1 MTSRP
6 SDARPY
12 DRGPGGGRPE
22 DPHTLLDRARRL
34 SAAGGHPAAGGAWER
49 AATALRRA
57 GGAITPGDHADAL
70 DATALDCRGR
80 ARLAAETLFSRA
92 AELHERSGQPGKA
105 LISRARALATGPEPG
120 ATACAGLADLCER
133 AAALHEA
140 GRATVAQTAT
150 VLLLSCRARADLLDT
165 APDPA
170 AEAAA
175 LREDLVRLVAFAAPH
190 RTDPAVLGPLADS
203 RALLGRVTAP
213 DDPAVALTHL
223 RAALADHGA
232 SGRPWPPTETELLLA
247 GVLRATGAHTEAAT
261 VLRTAVGSGEENALL
276 RAADRARLRLALA
289 RTLDGREERD
299 GHDGRDG
306 RERRERRDGR
316 QGRYGRERLAAF
328 DVLDGDGGDHED
340 HGEDEDH
347 GDHGDARPAAR
358 ARGEE
363 VESLLAEAVHLS
375 DRSGEDPRLGVL
387 ARLCL
392 GSAHVARG
400 RWQEAVTVLEA
411 ILAGPARDG
420 DEAARVRARAW
431 LAFCVLRLGEPERAA
446 RQYALAAAEARLR
459 ADRRDGA
466 ALSHRAA
473 HALGTAG
480 APEKAARA
488 YERAADLWRS
498 VGDHGAAARSLRAR
512 ARHVR
517 TAWGTA
523 RAEAVLEEA
532 LREAQRGLPSAPGP
546 AERDRLR
553 AELVAI
559 REELTDLLDPGA
571 TLAASGTDE
580 GTGPGLWLPPDPYE
594 ASGRYQVNVYG
605 DVGGGGPPAAAP
617 RTRVQGCV

>member
-80 ARLAAETLFSRA
+80 ARPAAATLFSRA

-105 LISRARALATGPEPG
+105 LISRARALATGPGPG

-133 AAALHEA
+133 AAVLHEA

-150 VLLLSCRARADLLDT
+150 VLLLRCRARADLLDT

-190 RTDPAVLGPLADS
+190 RADPAVLGPLADS

-247 GVLRATGAHTEAAT
+247 GVLRATGAHAEAAT

-289 RTLDGREERD
+289 RTLDHEGGGPPGRA
-299 GHDGRDG
+299 G
-306 RERRERRDGR
+306 
-316 QGRYGRERLAAF
+316 
-328 DVLDGDGGDHED
+328 
-340 HGEDEDH
+340 
-347 GDHGDARPAAR
+347 
-358 ARGEE
+358 GEE
-363 VESLLAEAVHLS
+363 VVSLLTEAVRLS
-375 DRSGEDPRLGVL
+375 DRSGEDPRLGLL
-387 ARLCL
+387 ARLRL
-392 GSAHVARG
+392 GSAHAARG

-411 ILAGPARDG
+411 VLAGPARDG

-431 LAFCVLRLGEPERAA
+431 LAFCALCLGEPERAA

-459 ADRRDGA
+459 ADHRHGA

-498 VGDHGAAARSLRAR
+498 AGDHGAAARSLRAR
-512 ARHVR
+512 ARQVR

-523 RAEAVLEEA
+523 RAEVVLEEA
-532 LREAQRGLPSAPGP
+532 LREAQRGLPGAPGP

-553 AELVAI
+553 AELVSI
-559 REELTDLLDPGA
+559 REELTDLHDPGA
-571 TLAASGTDE
+571 TVDP
-580 GTGPGLWLPPDPYE
+580 GTGVAAGALDADGDSGPGPWSPPDPDPYE

-605 DVGGGGPPAAAP
+605 DVGGGGPQAAAAP

>member
-22 DPHTLLDRARRL
+22 DPHTLLARARRL

-80 ARLAAETLFSRA
+80 ARPAAETLFSRA

-105 LISRARALATGPEPG
+105 LISRARALATGPGPG

-133 AAALHEA
+133 AAVLHEA

-150 VLLLSCRARADLLDT
+150 VLLLRCRARADLLDS

-190 RTDPAVLGPLADS
+190 RADPAVLGPLADS

-247 GVLRATGAHTEAAT
+247 GVLRATGAYAEAAT
-261 VLRTAVGSGEENALL
+261 VLRTAVGSGEEHALL
-276 RAADRARLRLALA
+276 RAADGARIRLALA
-289 RTLDGREERD
+289 RTLDGHD
-299 GHDGRDG
+299 VCDGRDG
-306 RERRERRDGR
+306 RERLDAFG
-316 QGRYGRERLAAF
+316 GLA
-328 DVLDGDGGDHED
+328 VCDGG
-340 HGEDEDH
+340 G
-347 GDHGDARPAAR
+347 RPPGR
-358 ARGEE
+358 AGGEE
-363 VESLLAEAVHLS
+363 VMALLTEAVHLS
-375 DRSGEDPRLGVL
+375 DLSGEDPRLGLL
-387 ARLCL
+387 ARLRL
-392 GSAHVARG
+392 GSAHAARG
-400 RWQEAVTVLEA
+400 RWQEAATVLEA
-411 ILAGPARDG
+411 VLAGPARDG

-431 LAFCVLRLGEPERAA
+431 LAFCALRLGEPERAA
-446 RQYALAAAEARLR
+446 RQYALAAAEVRLR
-459 ADRRDGA
+459 ADHRHGA

-512 ARHVR
+512 ARQVR

-523 RAEAVLEEA
+523 RAEVVLEEA
-532 LREAQRGLPSAPGP
+532 LREAQRGLPKAPGP
-546 AERDRLR
+546 TERDRLR
-553 AELVAI
+553 AELVSI
-559 REELTDLLDPGA
+559 REELTDLDLGVAVGALD
-571 TLAASGTDE
+571 TD
-580 GTGPGLWLPPDPYE
+580 GDSGPGPWSPQDPYE
-594 ASGRYQVNVYG
+594 ASGHYQVNVYG
-605 DVGGGGPPAAAP
+605 DVGGIGPPAAAAP